1 MHFLG
6 LPRRIH
12 ILQPRAGKMLHIPVC
27 GTQLRPQ
34 RPRVPLGFRAGDV
47 FFNEFQR
54 GQAMRGGP
62 ARALPAG
69 EGGGAKVDVGKREQ
83 ATSFLPGQAQP
94 TQIRLAHAGDLAE
107 KLHWRGKLAGVV
119 LQAGH
124 AREHKTP
131 RKTGVAHPRQPV
143 DNSPLPST
151 APRTRPAACG

>member
-1 MHFLG
+1 
-6 LPRRIH
+6 
-12 ILQPRAGKMLHIPVC
+12 
-27 GTQLRPQ
+27 
-34 RPRVPLGFRAGDV
+34 
-47 FFNEFQR
+47 
-54 GQAMRGGP
+54 MRGGP

-107 KLHWRGKLAGVV
+107 KLHRRGKLAGVV

-131 RKTGVAHPRQPV
+131 RKAAVAPPRELV
-143 DNSPLPST
+143 DNSPLPSHR
-151 APRTRPAACG
+151 PRTRPAACG